1 MNIPEQTFDAHFDAG
16 KMILHKSGYS
26 IMRIEVFAPVFEME
40 PTVQFWIFDPEGQK
54 IGQIDGK
61 ESEAIAKAAL
71 RGIAEYYKNLEQ

>member
-16 KMILHKSGYS
+16 KIILHKSGYS
-26 IMRIEVFAPVFEME
+26 IMRIEVFAPVWETE
-40 PTVQFWIFDPEGQK
+40 PTVQFWIFDPSGQK

-71 RGIAEYYKNLEQ
+71 RGIENHYNEIQQ